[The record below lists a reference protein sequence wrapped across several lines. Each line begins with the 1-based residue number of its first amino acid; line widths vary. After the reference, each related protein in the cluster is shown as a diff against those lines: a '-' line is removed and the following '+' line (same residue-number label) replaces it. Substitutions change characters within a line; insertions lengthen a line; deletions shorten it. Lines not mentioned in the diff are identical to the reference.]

1 MSAATWRQWLRRAV
15 VAPIVVYQR
24 WISPWTPASCRFQ
37 PTCSAYVHEAVLTHG
52 VLRGGWLGARRIARC
67 HPFSE
72 PGPDPVPPPTDRESD
87 VETPPG
93 DA

>member
-1 MSAATWRQWLRRAV
+1 MSARTWRQWLRRAV
-15 VAPIVVYQR
+15 VAPIRVYQR
-24 WISPWTPASCRFQ
+24 WISPWTPATCRFQ

-52 VLRGGWLGARRIARC
+52 VLRGAWLGARRIARC

-72 PGPDPVPPPTDRESD
+72 PGPDPVPCAKGCAPKSEKPPE
-87 VETPPG
+87 